1 MNYIVWEKLAHKYN
15 RLWVQKYSLGPTRR
29 EVLKIVLPLLEQ
41 DNSLK
46 ILELGCGTGQLIH
59 EIASKYPEVNYLGID
74 VAENMIAAAIEG
86 NRAERNQ
93 TESRGV
99 ADNIIGNLEF
109 RVCPVENFESEKKYD
124 IILCTHAFPYFPD
137 KEAVMKKISRL
148 CSKKGQVV
156 IVNSSTNSLKDLI
169 INFFLKATT
178 SKAKYLSIEEMK
190 KLFATAKLQVKDVR
204 IIRERFYMPT
214 IALFH
219 VLVPEI
225 TAGTKN
231 GDSYESSVV

>member
-1 MNYIVWEKLAHKYN
+1 MRACGARMGKNMNYIVWEKLAHKYN

-41 DNSLK
+41 DKSLK

-59 EIASKYPEVNYLGID
+59 EIASKYPDVNYLGID
-74 VAENMIAAAIEG
+74 VAENMITAAIES
-86 NRAERNQ
+86 NRTDSNN
-93 TESRGV
+93 TEG
-99 ADNIIGNLEF
+99 NIIGNLEF
-109 RVCPVENFESEKKYD
+109 RVCPVENFESENKFD
-124 IILCTHAFPYFPD
+124 IIICTHAFPYFPD
-137 KEAVMKKISRL
+137 KEAVMKKIAEL
-148 CSKKGQVV
+148 CSGKGQVV

-190 KLFATAKLQVKDVR
+190 TLFTKAKLQVKAVS

-219 VLVPEI
+219 VLAPE
-225 TAGTKN
+225 ASDGNKN
-231 GDSYESSVV
+231 GD